1 MEHINDIIYIYI
13 ILYPKWS
20 YYLIIHIFLFHPF
33 FYDPYPTVFV
43 QSQSQATTYLQMGTP
58 TAVCFHGIRKV
69 PWVFWPWISHG
80 F

>member
-1 MEHINDIIYIYI
+1 MVLLFNHPHI
-13 ILYPKWS
+13 PFS
-20 YYLIIHIFLFHPF
+20 SF

-69 PWVFWPWISHG
+69 PWVFWP
-80 F
+80 